1 MIAVT
6 GKKEVV
12 HSQGENESLNIG
24 EGQVKLIHFFLTFR
38 VTEQNSQVI
47 EIVVTFAKGY

>member
-24 EGQVKLIHFFLTFR
+24 EGQVKLIQFFLTFR
-38 VTEQNSQVI
+38 VTEQNSQAI

>member
-24 EGQVKLIHFFLTFR
+24 EGQVKLIQFISLFESKSKT
-38 VTEQNSQVI
+38 V
-47 EIVVTFAKGY
+47 K